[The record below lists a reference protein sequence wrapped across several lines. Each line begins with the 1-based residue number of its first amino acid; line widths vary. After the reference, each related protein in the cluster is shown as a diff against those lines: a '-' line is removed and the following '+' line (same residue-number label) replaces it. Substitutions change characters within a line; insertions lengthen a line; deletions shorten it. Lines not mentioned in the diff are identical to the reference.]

1 MMSVPQPIREWHGVT
16 AERFRDEIVP
26 QEEPAVLR
34 GLVADWPAVQH
45 GARSTREL
53 AAYIKAHSL
62 GQPVEAF
69 IGDPAIRG
77 RFFYADGLRGYNFE
91 RRKEAIGSLLDRLI
105 ELENRDD
112 APATYAGAI
121 IIPESLP
128 AFGAENRIPWGKG
141 TPRIWLGNAITVAT
155 HFDLSSNIACVVA
168 GRRRFTL
175 FPPEQLVNLYVG
187 PLEFTLA
194 GPPVSMVNPDAPDLE
209 RYPRFAEAW
218 KTARSAELGPG
229 DALYIPHM
237 WWHHVK
243 SLSPFNVLVNYWWDD
258 IPPFAGSPFDCL
270 IHGLLSI
277 RHLPEARRKVWQTA
291 FNYYIFGTGPD
302 PVAHL
307 SPDQRGVLGDL
318 TPEIAQKMKQYLLY
332 NLSRK

>member
-1 MMSVPQPIREWHGVT
+1 MMSVPQAIREWHGVS

-26 QEEPAVLR
+26 HEEPAVLR
-34 GLVADWPAVQH
+34 GLVADWPAVQY
-45 GARSTREL
+45 GARSSREL
-53 AAYIKAHSL
+53 AAYIKAYAG

-77 RFFYADGLRGYNFE
+77 RFFYADELRGYNFE
-91 RRKEAIGSLLDRLI
+91 RRKEPLSALLDRLL
-105 ELENRDD
+105 ELENLED
-112 APATYAGAI
+112 APSTYAGAV
-121 IIPESLP
+121 IIPECMP
-128 AFGAENRIPWGKG
+128 GFGAANRLSWVKG
-141 TPRIWLGNAITVAT
+141 VPRIWLGNAITVAT
-155 HFDLSSNIACVVA
+155 HFDLSSNVACVVA

-194 GPPVSMVNPDAPDLE
+194 GPPVSMVDLEAPDLA

-218 KTARSAELGPG
+218 ETARTAELGPG

-243 SLSPFNVLVNYWWDD
+243 SLASFNVLVNYWWDD

-270 IHGLLSI
+270 IQGLLSI

-307 SPDQRGVLGDL
+307 PLDQRGVLGEL
-318 TPEIAQKMKQYLLY
+318 TPEVAQTIKQYLMY

>member
-1 MMSVPQPIREWHGVT
+1 MSVPQTIREWRDVS
-16 AERFRDEIVP
+16 AERFREEILP

-34 GLVADWPAVQH
+34 GLVADWPAVQR
-45 GARSTREL
+45 GARSSSEL
-53 AAYIKAHSL
+53 ASYIKTYVG
-62 GQPVEAF
+62 GQPVETF
-69 IGDPAIRG
+69 VGDPAIRG
-77 RFFYADGLRGYNFE
+77 RFFYAEGLRGYNFE
-91 RRKEAIGSLLDRLI
+91 RRREPLASLLDRLVA
-105 ELENRDD
+105 LETLED
-112 APATYAGAI
+112 APSTYAGAV
-121 IIPESLP
+121 IIPECMP
-128 AFGAENRIPWGKG
+128 GFGAANQLSWAQGV
-141 TPRIWLGNAITVAT
+141 PRIWLGNAITVAT

-194 GPPVSMVNPDAPDLE
+194 GPPVSMVDPEAPDLE

-218 KTARSAELGPG
+218 KTARAAELGPG
-229 DALYIPHM
+229 DAIYIPHM

-258 IPPFAGSPFDCL
+258 IPAFAGSPFDCM

-307 SPDQRGVLGDL
+307 PEDQRGVLGEL
-318 TPEIAQKMKQYLLY
+318 TPEIAQTIKQYLMY

>member
-1 MMSVPQPIREWHGVT
+1 MSVPQSIREWHGAT
-16 AERFRDEIVP
+16 EQLFREEIAP
-26 QEEPAVLR
+26 REEPAVLR
-34 GLVADWPAVQH
+34 GVVAEWPAVRR
-45 GARSTREL
+45 GSTSSREL
-53 AAYIKAHSL
+53 VSYIKTHDRGRA
-62 GQPVEAF
+62 VETF

-77 RFFYADGLRGYNFE
+77 RFFYADQLRGYNFE
-91 RRKEAIGSLLDRLI
+91 RRKEQLSSLLDRL
-105 ELENRDD
+105 LEVEDQTA
-112 APATYAGAI
+112 APSMYAGAVV
-121 IIPESLP
+121 IPECLP
-128 AFGAENRIPWGKG
+128 GFAAENRLPWVKG
-141 TPRIWLGNAITVAT
+141 VPRIWLGNASTVAT

-194 GPPVSMVNPDAPDLE
+194 GPPVSMVDPEAPDLE

-218 KTARSAELGPG
+218 ETARTAELEPG
-229 DALYIPHM
+229 DAIYIPHM

-243 SLSPFNVLVNYWWDD
+243 SLSSFNALVNYWWDD
-258 IPPFAGSPFDCL
+258 IPPFAGSPFECL

-277 RHLPEARRKVWQTA
+277 RHLPESRRKVWQTA

-307 SPDQRGVLGDL
+307 PADQRGVLGEL
-318 TPEIAQKMKQYLLY
+318 TPDLAQTMKQYLMYGL
-332 NLSRK
+332 NRK

>member
-1 MMSVPQPIREWHGVT
+1 MSVPQTIREWRDVS
-16 AERFRDEIVP
+16 AERFREEILP

-34 GLVADWPAVQH
+34 GLVADWPAVQR
-45 GARSTREL
+45 GARSASEL
-53 AAYIKAHSL
+53 ASYIKTYVG
-62 GQPVEAF
+62 GQPVETF
-69 IGDPAIRG
+69 VGDPAIRG
-77 RFFYADGLRGYNFE
+77 RFFYAEGLRGYNFE
-91 RRKEAIGSLLDRLI
+91 RRREPLASLLDRLVA
-105 ELENRDD
+105 LETLED
-112 APATYAGAI
+112 APSTYAGAV
-121 IIPESLP
+121 IIPECMP
-128 AFGAENRIPWGKG
+128 GFGAANQLSWAQGV
-141 TPRIWLGNAITVAT
+141 PRIWLGNAITVAT

-194 GPPVSMVNPDAPDLE
+194 GPPVSMVDPEAPDLE

-218 KTARSAELGPG
+218 KTARAAELGPG
-229 DALYIPHM
+229 DAIYIPHM

-258 IPPFAGSPFDCL
+258 IPAFAGSPFDCM

-307 SPDQRGVLGDL
+307 PEDQRGVLGEL
-318 TPEIAQKMKQYLLY
+318 TPEIAQTIKQYLMY